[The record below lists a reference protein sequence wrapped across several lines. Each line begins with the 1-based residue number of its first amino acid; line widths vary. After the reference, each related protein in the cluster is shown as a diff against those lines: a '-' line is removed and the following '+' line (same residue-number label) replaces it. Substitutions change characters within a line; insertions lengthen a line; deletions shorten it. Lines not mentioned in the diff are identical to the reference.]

1 MSFHVRGR
9 TAHTRALAFFSM
21 ALLGEIKRLAAATA
35 AKQIN
40 LTTITVWRPPID
52 AKSRRHGTDHA
63 RESGGKICI
72 HSCSN
77 MFLIHATLD
86 PPFWTSLLKEVP
98 SSLLL
103 FCLVAQKK
111 PMSSLGKWWF
121 WVRWVYCV
129 LRLSLPYVL
138 QQNGR
143 EVDVTNM
150 MWSVHPNT
158 DSKLI

>member
-1 MSFHVRGR
+1 MLKFFVSHLSINFYTFPSPKTTTGTASLHCFWGLQCRFMSG
-9 TAHTRALAFFSM
+9 AAPHTRALWLFFTM

-111 PMSSLGKWWF
+111 PMSSLGKW
-121 WVRWVYCV
+121 
-129 LRLSLPYVL
+129 
-138 QQNGR
+138 
-143 EVDVTNM
+143 
-150 MWSVHPNT
+150 
-158 DSKLI
+158 

>member
-1 MSFHVRGR
+1 MQR
-9 TAHTRALAFFSM
+9 TRWAFF
-21 ALLGEIKRLAAATA
+21 ATGATVGEIKRLAATAAA

-40 LTTITVWRPPID
+40 LTTITVRPPID
-52 AKSRRHGTDHA
+52 AKSRRHGTDRA
-63 RESGGKICI
+63 RESGGKICK

-111 PMSSLGKWWF
+111 PMSSLGKW
-121 WVRWVYCV
+121 
-129 LRLSLPYVL
+129 
-138 QQNGR
+138 
-143 EVDVTNM
+143 
-150 MWSVHPNT
+150 
-158 DSKLI
+158 